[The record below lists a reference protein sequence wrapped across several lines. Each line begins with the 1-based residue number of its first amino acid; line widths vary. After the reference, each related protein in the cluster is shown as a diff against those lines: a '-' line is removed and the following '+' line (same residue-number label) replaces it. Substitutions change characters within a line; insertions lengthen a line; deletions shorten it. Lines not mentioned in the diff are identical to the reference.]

1 MCIAPKQDDD
11 DRRLAIPKT
20 AEEVPL
26 GDGLA
31 DQARLSILQR
41 RERIRQAVEAGE

>member
-1 MCIAPKQDDD
+1 MCIAPKQDDEQK
-11 DRRLAIPKT
+11 LAIPKT

-31 DQARLSILQR
+31 EAARLSILQR
-41 RERIRQAVEAGE
+41 RERIRQAVEGE